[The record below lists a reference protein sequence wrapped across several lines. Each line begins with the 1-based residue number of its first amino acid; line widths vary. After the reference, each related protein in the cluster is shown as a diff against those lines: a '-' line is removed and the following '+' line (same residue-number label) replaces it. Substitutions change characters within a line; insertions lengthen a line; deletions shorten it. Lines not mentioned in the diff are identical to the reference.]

1 PLVPPPAPARGHR
14 PARRGGAG
22 RTFALLLFLLVLAG
36 AGAAAVVATSNSGNA
51 VQLRQVVYNDVNQ
64 TVDAMKQLVNDNTK

>member
-1 PLVPPPAPARGHR
+1 VLGTAAYLAPEQAVGEHQQEEEE
-14 PARRGGAG
+14 GEGAP
-22 RTFALLLFLLVLAG
+22 
-36 AGAAAVVATSNSGNA
+36 GAAAVVATSNSGNA